1 MNIEILYFEGC
12 PNHGPALQRVQDLLK
27 EEGLS
32 AEIVQIQISDPAAAR
47 EIGFLGSPSVRVN
60 GLDVEPTARVA
71 HEYGM
76 MCRTYV
82 SDAGR
87 EGLPSRE
94 VIRRAL
100 REAESQVLS
109 NTTLGI

>member
-1 MNIEILYFEGC
+1 MEMNIEILYFEGC
-12 PNHGPALQRVQDLLK
+12 PNHGPALQRVQELLR
-27 EEGLS
+27 EESMS
-32 AEIVQIQISDPAAAR
+32 AEISQIQVCDPAVAR

-60 GLDVEPTARVA
+60 GLDVEPAARAA

-82 SDAGR
+82 SGAGR

-94 VIRRAL
+94 LIRQAL
-100 REAESQVLS
+100 REAESSALS
-109 NTTLGI
+109 RRP

>member
-12 PNHGPALQRVQDLLK
+12 RNHGPALQLVQELLR

-32 AEIVQIQISDPAAAR
+32 AEISEIQVGDPASAR
-47 EIGFLGSPSVRVN
+47 EIGFLGSPSIRVN
-60 GLDVEPTARVA
+60 GLDVEPTARTE

-94 VIRRAL
+94 MIRTAL
-100 REAESQVLS
+100 RDTESQVLS
-109 NTTLGI
+109 QTP

>member
-1 MNIEILYFEGC
+1 MHIEILYFVGC
-12 PNHGPALQRVQDLLK
+12 PNHEPALQRVQELLK

-32 AEIVQIQISDPAAAR
+32 AEISQVQVNDQATAR
-47 EIGFLGSPSVRVN
+47 KIGFLGSPSVRVN
-60 GLDVEPTARVA
+60 GLDVEPTARTA
-71 HEYGM
+71 DEYGM

-82 SDAGR
+82 SEVGR

-100 REAESQVLS
+100 REAEFQILS
-109 NTTLGI
+109 HTS

>member
-1 MNIEILYFEGC
+1 MDIEILYFEGC
-12 PNHGPALQRVQDLLK
+12 PNHEPALQRVQELLK

-32 AEIVQIQISDPAAAR
+32 AEISQIQVSDQATAR
-47 EIGFLGSPSVRVN
+47 KIGFLGSPSVRVN
-60 GLDVEPTARVA
+60 GLDVEPTARTT

-82 SDAGR
+82 SEVGR

-100 REAESQVLS
+100 REAESQIYS
-109 NTTLGI
+109 HTS

>member
-1 MNIEILYFEGC
+1 MEMNIEILYFDGC
-12 PNHGPALQRVQDLLK
+12 PNHGPALQRVQDLLR
-27 EEGLS
+27 EESMS
-32 AEIVQIQISDPAAAR
+32 AEISQILVCDPALAR

-60 GLDVEPTARVA
+60 GLDVEPAARTA

-94 VIRRAL
+94 LIRQAL
-100 REAESQVLS
+100 REAVRSS
-109 NTTLGI
+109 

>member
-1 MNIEILYFEGC
+1 MDIEILYFEGC
-12 PNHGPALQRVQDLLK
+12 PNHGPALQRVQELLR
-27 EEGLS
+27 EESMS
-32 AEIVQIQISDPAAAR
+32 AEISQIQISDPTVAR

-60 GLDVEPTARVA
+60 GLDVEPSARAA

-82 SDAGR
+82 IDGGR

-94 VIRRAL
+94 MIRQAL
-100 REAESQVLS
+100 HEAESKI
-109 NTTLGI
+109 LGDEP